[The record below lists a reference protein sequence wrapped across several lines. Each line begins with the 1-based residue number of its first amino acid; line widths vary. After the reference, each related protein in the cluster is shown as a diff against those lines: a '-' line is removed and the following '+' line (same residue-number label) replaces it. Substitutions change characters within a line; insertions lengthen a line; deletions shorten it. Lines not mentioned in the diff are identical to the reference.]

1 MKKANSFD
9 NYNKH
14 FPSTLRKLIERN
26 GTTIKAVAE
35 KAGVSRQAV
44 SQYQDGSTQ
53 PNAETIVKIA
63 EYFNVT
69 TDYLLTG
76 DDRTVDE
83 NMNIACDFTGLS
95 KNAVDTLCN
104 FNTIKSTT
112 ASRIVESKEFSNI
125 IDTIVLAQHNK
136 DLLLPNGSPIINRI
150 SNILSG
156 EKRSAHE
163 IVSERIAEQ
172 AALIGLAPF
181 YKQKII
187 ENITII
193 FNKLIDIEN
202 LYKAGADNGNSK

>member
-1 MKKANSFD
+1 MKKAISFD

-35 KAGVSRQAV
+35 KVGVTRQAF

-69 TDYLLTG
+69 TDYLLIG
-76 DDRTVDE
+76 DDRTADE
-83 NMNIACDFTGLS
+83 NMNIVCDFTGLS

-112 ASRIVESKEFSNI
+112 VSRIIESEEFSNI
-125 IDTIVLAQHNK
+125 VNKIVLAQNNK
-136 DLLLPNGSPIINRI
+136 DLLLPNSAPIINRI
-150 SNILSG
+150 SNILSDK
-156 EKRSAHE
+156 KRSNKE
-163 IVSERIAEQ
+163 IISERIAEQ

-181 YKQKII
+181 YKQEIT
-187 ENITII
+187 ENIITI
-193 FNKLIDIEN
+193 FNKLIGIEE
-202 LYKAGADNGNSK
+202 LYKDGVNNGNSK